1 MRPPHEVDFPEV
13 PVMPDPKR
21 TKSAFPP
28 FARPLLAGAL
38 AATALSAVDAQ
49 AAIFLKI
56 TGPDIKGES
65 TNDKHK
71 DEIGVNSFT
80 AGFAAAGAAIGIG
93 AGAGRPS
100 CGPVEI
106 SKMLDVSSG
115 PLVAALMKGTVLQKA
130 VFSFTNTNTD
140 KQQDYY
146 VVTLS
151 NVTLSSFAQSS
162 GGDKPSESLEF
173 LPRQVEFKY
182 SQQQADGSV
191 KLVNTTVVDCTTFKF

>member
-13 PVMPDPKR
+13 PVMPDPKS
-21 TKSAFPP
+21 TKSALPP

-71 DEIGVNSFT
+71 DEIAVNSFT
-80 AGFAAAGAAIGIG
+80 AGFAAAAAANGF
-93 AGAGRPS
+93 GAGRPS

-115 PLVAALMKGTVLQKA
+115 PLVSALMKGTVLQKA
-130 VFSFTNTNTD
+130 VFSFPLNNND

-162 GGDKPSESLEF
+162 GGDRPSESLEL